1 MTIESAMC
9 GGFSLAGRIAV
20 VTGGAGARVGT
31 GAGIAEAL
39 ARHGASVVVADRNA
53 EAADRVAAAIEKSG
67 GKAVPACF
75 DVRDPAAV
83 TSAVDHLIADV
94 GPVDILVNSAGG
106 GELKPFREQD
116 PETWSKIIALNLFGV
131 VNCTRAVLDGM
142 CDRGWGRVIT
152 IASVAAFVGSDI
164 GATAYAA
171 GKSGA
176 IGFSRQLAVEVAPF
190 GVTVN
195 CIAPGLVRPA
205 DEPYDAEA
213 IPGGRTI
220 PSGRA
225 GHPADIGSL
234 CAYLAS
240 EEASWMT
247 GQTVH
252 INGGSHTT

>member
-1 MTIESAMC
+1 M
-9 GGFSLAGRIAV
+9 
-20 VTGGAGARVGT
+20 
-31 GAGIAEAL
+31 
-39 ARHGASVVVADRNA
+39 
-53 EAADRVAAAIEKSG
+53 
-67 GKAVPACF
+67 
-75 DVRDPAAV
+75 
-83 TSAVDHLIADV
+83 AVDEVIRQV

-106 GELKPFREQD
+106 GELKPFRDQD
-116 PETWSKIIALNLFGV
+116 PETWTKIVALNLFGV

-164 GATAYAA
+164 GVTAYAA
-171 GKSGA
+171 GKAGA

-205 DEPYDAEA
+205 DEAYGADAT
-213 IPGGRTI
+213 PGGRII
-220 PSGRA
+220 PAGRA
-225 GHPADIGSL
+225 GRPDDIGSL

-240 EEASWMT
+240 DEASWVT
-247 GQTVH
+247 GQTIH